1 VQLVGRTGNLNAVA
15 TPVPVGVIPPPM
27 PAPGQPYFG
36 ARVFP
41 ELGDIVFVTNLG
53 DSIYHGGTLEGERRF
68 GLGLG
73 IHGSYTLSKTISD
86 GGVDSMA
93 SLSDF
98 SQAAGGSGGG
108 PARPQLG

>member
-36 ARVFP
+36 ARRFP

-53 DSIYHGGTLEGERRF
+53 DSVYHGGPLEVERRF
-68 GLGLG
+68 GLRLG
-73 IHGSYTLSKTISD
+73 IHGSYTFSKAISH
-86 GGVDSMA
+86 GGARSMG
-93 SLSDF
+93 SLSDL
-98 SQAAGGSGGG
+98 
-108 PARPQLG
+108 PVT